1 MEGIGARPVWIRGE
15 GVAAACCAHL
25 LDQAGMDA
33 RVDSAPRPKVP
44 AIMLTGATQHL
55 LQDVFQRNDI
65 FADIPAIDKRIV
77 AWGPGAQPV
86 TLPHS
91 AVVISEQAL
100 LDRIRPRLAGHA
112 DLDAQEA
119 GWRIL
124 TVRPLPTS
132 SVEREFGSRIAT
144 ASAVKLKPGHDA
156 HACWIESLEN
166 GWLFLLPLGEQS
178 AWLLSV
184 GGPLDELLAGSRLV
198 ADQIVEVD
206 ASPGKFPAHP
216 RIADP
221 LCGEGW
227 LACGTA
233 AVGFD
238 PLCGDGTGNAVREAI
253 LASAAVRAIADGA
266 DVSAVLAHY
275 RARLLGGFKRH
286 LEICHDFYSGGRCGD
301 WWDREMAALK
311 PGIEWSTQELADAPA
326 SRYRL
331 NGFSLE
337 ALASRS
343 I

>member
-1 MEGIGARPVWIRGE
+1 MGTLVER
-15 GVAAACCAHL
+15 AA
-25 LDQAGMDA
+25 
-33 RVDSAPRPKVP
+33 RPKVP

-65 FADIPAIDKRIV
+65 FAGVPVIDKRIV
-77 AWGPGAQPV
+77 AWGPGAPPV

-100 LDRIRPRLAGHA
+100 LDRIQPQLASDA
-112 DLDAQEA
+112 NLDSQEA

-124 TVRPLPTS
+124 TTRPLPVS
-132 SVEREFGSRIAT
+132 SVERQFGSRIAT
-144 ASAVKLKPGHDA
+144 ASAVKLKTGHDA

-166 GWLFLLPLGEQS
+166 GWLFLLPIGEQS

-184 GGPLDELLAGSRLV
+184 GGPPDELLAGSRLV
-198 ADQIVEVD
+198 ADQIAEVN

-233 AVGFD
+233 ALGFD

-253 LASAAVRAIADGA
+253 LGSAAVRAIADGA

-275 RARLLGGFKRH
+275 RARLLGGFIRH
-286 LEICHDFYSGGRCGD
+286 LEICQEFYRRGRCGD
-301 WWDREMAALK
+301 WWDQEISALQL
-311 PGIEWSTQELADAPA
+311 GIEWSRQQLADAPA

-331 NGFSLE
+331 NGFALE
-337 ALASRS
+337 ALASG
-343 I
+343 

>member
-1 MEGIGARPVWIRGE
+1 MEGIGARTVWIRGE
-15 GVAAACCAHL
+15 GVAAACCTHL
-25 LDQAGMDA
+25 LDHAGMDTLVE
-33 RVDSAPRPKVP
+33 RAPRPKVP

-65 FADIPAIDKRIV
+65 FADVPVIDKRIV
-77 AWGPGAQPV
+77 AWGPGAKPV
-86 TLPHS
+86 VLPHS

-100 LDRIRPRLAGHA
+100 LDRIRPELAGHA
-112 DLDAQEA
+112 DQQDTHEA

-124 TVRPLPTS
+124 TARPLPAS

-144 ASAVKLKPGHDA
+144 ASAVKLKTGYDA
-156 HACWIESLEN
+156 HACWVESLEN
-166 GWLFLLPLGEQS
+166 GWLFLLPIGEQS

-184 GGPLDELLAGSRLV
+184 GDPPDKLLAASRLV
-198 ADQIVEVD
+198 ADQIVEVV

-233 AVGFD
+233 ALGFD

-275 RARLLGGFKRH
+275 RTRLLGGFTRH
-286 LEICHDFYSGGRCGD
+286 LEICQEFYSRGRCGD
-301 WWDREMAALK
+301 WWDQELAALQL
-311 PGIEWSTQELADAPA
+311 GIEWSRRELADSPE

-331 NGFSLE
+331 NGFALE
-337 ALASRS
+337 ALASS
-343 I
+343 

>member
-1 MEGIGARPVWIRGE
+1 MGTRVER
-15 GVAAACCAHL
+15 AA
-25 LDQAGMDA
+25 
-33 RVDSAPRPKVP
+33 RPKVP

-65 FADIPAIDKRIV
+65 FADVPVIDKRIV
-77 AWGPGAQPV
+77 AWGPGAPPV
-86 TLPHS
+86 MLPHI

-100 LDRIRPRLAGHA
+100 LDRIRPQLAS
-112 DLDAQEA
+112 DAEPDSEEA

-124 TVRPLPTS
+124 TTRPLPAF

-144 ASAVKLKPGHDA
+144 ASAVKLKAGHDA

-166 GWLFLLPLGEQS
+166 GWLFLLPIGEQS

-184 GGPLDELLAGSRLV
+184 GGPPDELLAGSRLV
-198 ADQIVEVD
+198 ADQIAEVN

-233 AVGFD
+233 ALGFD

-253 LASAAVRAIADGA
+253 LGSAAVRAIADGA
-266 DVSAVLAHY
+266 DVSPVLAHY
-275 RARLLGGFKRH
+275 RARLLGGFIRH
-286 LEICHDFYSGGRCGD
+286 LETCQEFYSRGRCGD
-301 WWDREMAALK
+301 WWDQEMAALQL
-311 PGIEWSTQELADAPA
+311 GIEWSRQQLADAPA

-331 NGFSLE
+331 NGFALE
-337 ALASRS
+337 ALASG
-343 I
+343 

>member
-1 MEGIGARPVWIRGE
+1 MEDIGARSVWVRGE

-25 LDQAGMDA
+25 LDQAAVGTLVERA
-33 RVDSAPRPKVP
+33 ARPKVP

-65 FADIPAIDKRIV
+65 FADVPEIDKRIV
-77 AWGPGAQPV
+77 AWGADARPV
-86 TLPHS
+86 TLPHA

-100 LDRIRPRLAGHA
+100 LDRIRPQIAGLA
-112 DLDAQEA
+112 DPDTQKA

-124 TVRPLPTS
+124 TTRPLPAS

-144 ASAVKLKPGHDA
+144 ASAVKLKTGYDA
-156 HACWIESLEN
+156 HACWVESLEN
-166 GWLFLLPLGEQS
+166 GWLFLLPIGEQS

-184 GGPLDELLAGSRLV
+184 GDSPDKLLAASRLV
-198 ADQIVEVD
+198 ADQIVEVV

-233 AVGFD
+233 ALGFD

-253 LASAAVRAIADGA
+253 LGSAAVRAIAAGA

-275 RARLLGGFKRH
+275 RTRLLGGFMRH
-286 LEICHDFYSGGRCGD
+286 LEICREFYSRGRCGD
-301 WWDREMAALK
+301 WWDREIAALQI
-311 PGIEWSTQELADAPA
+311 GIDWSAQQLADAPA

-331 NGFSLE
+331 NGFALE
-337 ALASRS
+337 AVASS
-343 I
+343 

>member
-1 MEGIGARPVWIRGE
+1 MEVIGARPLWIRGE

-25 LDQAGMDA
+25 LDQAGMA
-33 RVDSAPRPKVP
+33 TLVDKAARPKVP

-65 FADIPAIDKRIV
+65 FAGVPVIEKRIV
-77 AWGPGAQPV
+77 AWGPGARPL

-100 LDRIRPRLAGHA
+100 LDRIGPQPGAQDGH
-112 DLDAQEA
+112 DAHGP

-124 TVRPLPTS
+124 TMRPLPAS

-144 ASAVKLKPGHDA
+144 ASAVELKTGHDSR
-156 HACWIESLEN
+156 ACWVESLEN
-166 GWLFLLPLGEQS
+166 GWLFLLPIGEQS

-184 GGPLDELLAGSRLV
+184 GDTPDKLLAESRLV
-198 ADQIVEVD
+198 GDQIAD
-206 ASPGKFPAHP
+206 ISLSRGKFPAHP

-233 AVGFD
+233 ALGFD

-275 RARLLGGFKRH
+275 RARLLGGFMRH
-286 LEICHDFYSGGRCGD
+286 LEICQEFYSRGRCGD
-301 WWDREMAALK
+301 WWDQEISALRI
-311 PGIEWSTQELADAPA
+311 GMEWSARELADAPV

-331 NGFSLE
+331 NGFALE
-337 ALASRS
+337 ALASG
-343 I
+343 